1 MIRTPGDELRDLLL
15 PLLTQAQ
22 VDQLKAQRSVDFC
35 FEREG
40 IGRFRD
46 LGKVRSLLAGRT
58 NVTLAHVAD
67 ARQISGQ
74 AGTK

>member
-1 MIRTPGDELRDLLL
+1 MIRTPGDEL
-15 PLLTQAQ
+15 
-22 VDQLKAQRSVDFC
+22 
-35 FEREG
+35 
-40 IGRFRD
+40 RD